1 MLMNIMLYDGY
12 MLAYLTLTCFLAG
25 INSDQIYSNRI
36 KADKSIGKFSFNF
49 IFTLPL
55 MFVYPLATVTNNY
68 FSQSNTTSNT
78 FFLIL
83 FFILCLPLFILAF
96 PRYGLPLIGTKPFDK
111 ILDTNTV
118 TSGRK
123 YVYLLLFTVGLGEI
137 IGLMFYFSASI
148 NVVEILVLINLIMIY
163 VFSSS
168 SLFILDS
175 VKLDSYKSK
184 SILSIISL
192 IIAIISFLNILLSN
206 SISNYVEYGNVNFLI
221 TPFVV
226 TALIAILLILFI
238 FAKRYI
244 ASSLYDDNFKY
255 ETNSRTNLLFY
266 TFGYLGLICIAKV
279 ANGNSLVLPKAN
291 VTNLYLTFL
300 IILLAIL
307 TLGISLVVLKYLDKS
322 KTKTRKAIVV
332 STMVLLSIELIAF
345 YNLYSLIPF
354 FNGSLDFDIH
364 NLILFVTSVVIN
376 IVFMLSFVLIEI
388 LVNDFKYHKWHY
400 EFGLYVP
407 SIMQVVGYILI
418 LFF

>member
-1 MLMNIMLYDGY
+1 
-12 MLAYLTLTCFLAG
+12 
-25 INSDQIYSNRI
+25 
-36 KADKSIGKFSFNF
+36 
-49 IFTLPL
+49 

-68 FSQSNTTSNT
+68 FSQENTTSNM
-78 FFLIL
+78 FSLIL
-83 FFILCLPLFILAF
+83 FLILCLPLFILAF

-123 YVYLLLFTVGLGEI
+123 YIHLLLFTVGLGEI

-148 NVVEILVLINLIMIY
+148 NVAEILVLINLIMIY

-175 VKLDSYKSK
+175 FKLDSYKSK

-226 TALIAILLILFI
+226 TALIAILLISFI

-244 ASSLYDDNFKY
+244 ASSLYDDKFKY
-255 ETNSRTNLLFY
+255 ETNSRTNLIFY

-307 TLGISLVVLKYLDKS
+307 TLGISLVVLRYLDKS

-345 YNLYSLIPF
+345 YNLYSLIPVL
-354 FNGSLDFDIH
+354 NGSLDFDIN
-364 NLILFVTSVVIN
+364 NLVLFVTSVVIN

-388 LVNDFKYHKWHY
+388 LVSDFKYHKWHY

-407 SIMQVVGYILI
+407 SVIQVVGYILT
-418 LFF
+418 LFI